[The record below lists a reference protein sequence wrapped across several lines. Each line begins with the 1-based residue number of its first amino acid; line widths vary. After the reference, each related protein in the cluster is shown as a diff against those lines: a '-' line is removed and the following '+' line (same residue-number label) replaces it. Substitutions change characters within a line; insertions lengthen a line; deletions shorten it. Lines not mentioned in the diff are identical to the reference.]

1 MKIDMKTY
9 YFFAN
14 MEYSFIND
22 EINNILN
29 GVINFINIEV
39 LRNNW
44 YIYIDYFNLNVIMT
58 TTVPFIMI
66 IGTLHMLYYFMICTI
81 YYTFKLFYQ
90 YYQILHLLYAM

>member
-1 MKIDMKTY
+1 
-9 YFFAN
+9 

-58 TTVPFIMI
+58 TTVPIIII
-66 IGTLHMLYYFMICTI
+66 IGTLYMLYYLMICMI
-81 YYTFKLFYQ
+81 YYTVKLLYQ
-90 YYQILHLLYAM
+90 YYQILLFLYVM

>member
-1 MKIDMKTY
+1 
-9 YFFAN
+9 

-66 IGTLHMLYYFMICTI
+66 IGTLYMLYYFMIFTI